1 MKFGKKTKLI
11 FLTAI
16 VLPLALPTP
25 TSSVLLTK
33 EMKLKALQPKDYA
46 TVKAAEYGWGE
57 NQRTC
62 LGKLWGKESA
72 WNYKAKSP
80 THDYG
85 IPQRHMRMNTNAEIT
100 DFLKSP
106 HVQIDWGLRYISTR
120 YGSPCAAWRFHLK
133 NNWY

>member
-1 MKFGKKTKLI
+1 MKFGTTISLI
-11 FLTAI
+11 LA
-16 VLPLALPTP
+16 LNLALPTP
-25 TSSVLLTK
+25 TASVPMTEKMRLSV
-33 EMKLKALQPKDYA
+33 LQPKDYA
-46 TVKAAEYGWGE
+46 AHKAKKVYKWGAP
-57 NQRTC
+57 QHKC
-62 LGKLWGKESA
+62 LRALWGKESA

-85 IPQRHMRMNTNAEIT
+85 IPQRHMSKDTKSEIT

-106 HVQIDWGLRYISTR
+106 HNQIDWGLRYIQSR

>member
-1 MKFGKKTKLI
+1 MKLGKKTKLI
-11 FLTAI
+11 FLVAVT
-16 VLPLALPTP
+16 LPLVIPTP

-46 TVKAAEYGWGE
+46 TVKSAEYGWNK
-57 NQRTC
+57 NQRVC

-72 WNYKAKSP
+72 WNHQAKSP

-85 IPQRHMRMNTNAEIT
+85 IPQRHMVSNTKTEIQ

-106 HVQIDWGLRYISTR
+106 HTQIDWGLRYISTR